1 MIPTQT
7 GLIEAK
13 LFAIDNGYMDNIMNS
28 KTGYSVENHLLTDSG
43 NIENHSSSILLLTIL
58 KIRELTEQWKNQC
71 ETTSRDRNTHVRS
84 LCGKTG

>member
-1 MIPTQT
+1 
-7 GLIEAK
+7 
-13 LFAIDNGYMDNIMNS
+13 MNS

-43 NIENHSSSILLLTIL
+43 NIVKNHSSSILLYTIL